1 MRLEID
7 TQYGRVAI
15 VDEPTYS
22 FMSQDNVRSYPHELR
37 LSNESLTS
45 IHGLELDGHRL
56 LVIGAT
62 GGRSTVHAHSA
73 VAIDDKLYLAVG
85 NQVACLSMA
94 SPFELAWSTQV
105 DSATCFGVYW
115 APERAA
121 LISHGELAIVRLSLH
136 GDLIWQASGN
146 DMFSDGF
153 RLLPDC
159 VEAVDFGRRVYRFD
173 YGGGGEVGW

>member
-1 MRLEID
+1 
-7 TQYGRVAI
+7 
-15 VDEPTYS
+15 
-22 FMSQDNVRSYPHELR
+22 MSQDNVRSYPHELR

-105 DSATCFGVYW
+105 DTATCFGVYW

-121 LISHGELAIVRLSLH
+121 LISHGELAITYYPAAGCQPLKCQYHSAAAALPPVVVGGMSVADMENRIEARIGKPAAH
-136 GDLIWQASGN
+136 HALIV
-146 DMFSDGF
+146 MF
-153 RLLPDC
+153 RAPL
-159 VEAVDFGRRVYRFD
+159 
-173 YGGGGEVGW
+173 